1 MPGALENLADTYEN
15 ELQIGLRVMTNL
27 IEPAMIIMMALM
39 VGFLLLSVLSAMFAG
54 VGGGLLSLSSGF
66 ATPSIAGFLHSV
78 ELVTMVVLGGMGS
91 IFGSVVGAAILVLL
105 PQLLVVF
112 QEYENLMLGLIM
124 VVVMVFLRRGIV
136 PSIAE
141 LLAGRR
147 A

>member
-1 MPGALENLADTYEN
+1 
-15 ELQIGLRVMTNL
+15 
-27 IEPAMIIMMALM
+27 
-39 VGFLLLSVLSAMFAG
+39 
-54 VGGGLLSLSSGF
+54 
-66 ATPSIAGFLHSV
+66 V

-141 LLAGRR
+141 LFAGRR